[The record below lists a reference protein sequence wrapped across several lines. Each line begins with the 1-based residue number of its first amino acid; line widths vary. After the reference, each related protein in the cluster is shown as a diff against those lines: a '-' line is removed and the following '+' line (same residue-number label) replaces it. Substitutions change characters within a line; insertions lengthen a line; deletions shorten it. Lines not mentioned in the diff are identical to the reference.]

1 LAPLGTG
8 VEADCHGHDLRSGA
22 RPPARLSE
30 LGAPEGALEA
40 WFGRM
45 LHSAASLTLIGEF
58 HPFREIGETTLR
70 TTLAQLEVEPERAG
84 EVLQALGELNAYPD
98 AAQAFDRLEAAGV
111 PAVTLTNGG
120 REHTETLLES
130 AGLRSR
136 VQQVLTVEEVRA
148 YKPHPA
154 PYQHVARTLGMP
166 PQSLTLI
173 AAHGWD
179 VVGAVAAGLPATWID
194 RLERRWP
201 FPTVEPPSAG
211 RLVEAVDLALEPSP

>member
-1 LAPLGTG
+1 MVARAVVFDVMGTLFDLAP
-8 VEADCHGHDLRSGA
+8 VR
-22 RPPARLSE
+22 RRLSE

-45 LHSAASLTLIGEF
+45 LHSAASLTLVGEF
-58 HPFREIGETTLR
+58 HPFREIGESTLR
-70 TTLAQLEVEPERAG
+70 TTLAQLEVDAERAS
-84 EVLQALGELNAYPD
+84 EVLQALGRLDPYPD
-98 AAQAFDRLEAAGV
+98 AAQAFDLLEGAGV

-136 VQQVLTVEEVRA
+136 VQQVLTVEEVRV
-148 YKPHPA
+148 YKPHPE
-154 PYQHVARTLGMP
+154 PYHYVARTLGLP
-166 PQSLTLI
+166 GESLTLI

-179 VVGAVAAGLPATWID
+179 VLGARAAGLSAIWVD

-211 RLVEAVDLALEPSP
+211 TLVGAVELALAESS